1 MSKHVVILGGGLAG
15 LSCGYELTQAGHKV
29 TVLEREPHVGGMA
42 SSFVEEGDEY
52 WCYDFGP
59 HRFHSLD
66 QNLIQHV
73 RDIMDDN
80 VVIANRL
87 SRIFLFGKFFN
98 YPLNAKNV
106 LTNMPPMLLV
116 KAILDYLWIRFLDV
130 SKLKKFKD
138 ANFEEWVIRRFGR
151 TLYQTFFGQ
160 YTEKT
165 WGMPPSEISAQ
176 WASQRITLLNLTDTI
191 IKTLFKPKNVPRT
204 LVTSFIYPKYG
215 GIGELPRGYARKIEQ
230 GGGTVLTSAPA
241 IKIHRDGLRITGV
254 EYGKHNRQLL
264 QGDEYVSTIPV
275 TSLVK
280 ALSPKAPTEITVAA
294 NSLKHLS
301 IVFVY
306 LKIDMP
312 SVSPDNWIYLPEKH
326 LTIHRIAEV
335 RNFSPHCA
343 PEGKTLICAEITCK
357 RGDKIWR
364 STPEEL
370 AGIAERD
377 LVKIGLV
384 KPGVVLGSF
393 IKKIPYASPVY
404 DLEYYKHLEPVLEY
418 VKQLENIHTTG
429 RQGNFRYNNMDQS
442 VEMGRKMGRE
452 LATGE
457 RTGHEAVAT
466 GKEYFG

>member
-15 LSCGYELTQAGHKV
+15 LSCGYELVQAGHKV

-73 RDIMDDN
+73 REIMDDN
-80 VVIANRL
+80 VVTANRL

-106 LTNMPPMLLV
+106 LKNMPKMLLV
-116 KAILDYLWIRFLDV
+116 KAFLDYAWIRCLDRL
-130 SKLKKFKD
+130 KLKKFD
-138 ANFEEWVIRRFGR
+138 DRNFEGWVTRRFGR
-151 TLYQTFFGQ
+151 TLYRIFFGQ

-165 WGMPPSEISAQ
+165 WGMPPSQISAQ
-176 WASQRITLLNLTDTI
+176 WASQRITLLNLWDAVK
-191 IKTLFKPKNVPRT
+191 KTLFVPKNVPRT

-215 GIGELPRGYARKIEQ
+215 GIGELARGYARKIEQ

-241 IKIHRDGLRITGV
+241 IKIHREGMRVTGV
-254 EYGKHNRQLL
+254 EYGKHHRQILR
-264 QGDEYVSTIPV
+264 GDEYVSTIPV

-280 ALSPKAPTEITVAA
+280 ALSPKAPAEITLAA
-294 NSLKHLS
+294 SSLRHLS

-306 LKIDMP
+306 LKMDMP

-326 LTIHRIAEV
+326 LTVHRISEF
-335 RNFSPHCA
+335 RNFSPYCA
-343 PEGKTLICAEITCK
+343 PEGKTLICAEITCT
-357 RGDKIWR
+357 RGDEIWR
-364 STPEEL
+364 STPEQL

-377 LVKIGLV
+377 LIKIGLV
-384 KPGVVLGSF
+384 EPGKVLDSF
-393 IKKIPYASPVY
+393 VKKIPYAYPVY
-404 DLEYYKHLEPVLEY
+404 DLEFHKHLEPVLSFVGE
-418 VKQLENIHTTG
+418 LENIQTTG

-442 VEMGRKMGRE
+442 VEMGRKMGWE
-452 LATGE
+452 LATGKK
-457 RTGHEAVAT
+457 TGHEAVAT

>member
-59 HRFHSLD
+59 HRFHSLN

-116 KAILDYLWIRFLDV
+116 KAMLDYMWIRFLDV

-241 IKIHRDGLRITGV
+241 IKIHRDGMRITGV

-326 LTIHRIAEV
+326 LTIHRISEF

-343 PEGKTLICAEITCK
+343 PDGKTLICAEITCK

-370 AGIAERD
+370 ADIAERD

-393 IKKIPYASPVY
+393 IKKIPYAYPVY